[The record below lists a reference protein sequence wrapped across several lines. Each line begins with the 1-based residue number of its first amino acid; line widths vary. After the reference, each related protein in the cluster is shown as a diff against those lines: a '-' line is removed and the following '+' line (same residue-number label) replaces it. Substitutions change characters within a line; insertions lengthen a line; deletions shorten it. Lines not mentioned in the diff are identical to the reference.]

1 MPMTSLR
8 VALADDAVL
17 FREGPSRILTE
28 AGFEIV
34 GQVGDGDAL
43 VRLARAAPLDV
54 AIIDLRMPP
63 TYSSE
68 GLEAAAVIRSF
79 APRVGLLVLSQY
91 VEAHHALRLMND
103 FDQGVGYLLKD
114 RVSDLK
120 AFGSDVRRV
129 AAGDVVIDAELVRRL
144 VSRRR
149 EDDPLDALTD
159 RERTVLTLMAQGLS
173 NSALSEQLHLSVKT
187 IENHVRTI
195 FTKFGLH
202 LDYRGNRRVLAVLA
216 FLRA

>member
-1 MPMTSLR
+1 MPMTSVR

-17 FREGPSRILTE
+17 FREGLSRILAE
-28 AGFEIV
+28 AGFDVV
-34 GQVGDGDAL
+34 GQVSDGDAL
-43 VRLARAAPLDV
+43 VRLARVAPFDV

-63 TYSSE
+63 THSSE
-68 GLEAAAVIRSF
+68 GLEAAAAIRSF
-79 APRVGLLVLSQY
+79 APRVGLLILSQY

-120 AFGSDVRRV
+120 AFVSDVRRV

-144 VSRRR
+144 VARRR
-149 EDDPLDALTD
+149 EDDPLNALTD
-159 RERTVLTLMAQGLS
+159 RERAVLTLMAQGLS
-173 NSALSEQLHLSVKT
+173 NSALSKQLHLSVKT
-187 IENHVRTI
+187 IETHVRTI
-195 FTKFGLH
+195 FTKLGLH
-202 LDYRGNRRVLAVLA
+202 LDDRGNRRVLAVLA

>member
-17 FREGPSRILTE
+17 FREGLSRILTE
-28 AGFEIV
+28 AGFDIV

-68 GLEAAAVIRSF
+68 GLEAAAAIRSF

-129 AAGDVVIDAELVRRL
+129 AAGDVVMDAELVRRL

-173 NSALSEQLHLSVKT
+173 NSALSEQLYLSVKT
-187 IENHVRTI
+187 IETHVRTI
-195 FTKFGLH
+195 FTKLGLH
-202 LDYRGNRRVLAVLA
+202 LDDRGNRRVLAVLA

>member
-1 MPMTSLR
+1 MTSVR

-17 FREGPSRILTE
+17 FREGLSRILAE
-28 AGFEIV
+28 AGFDVV
-34 GQVGDGDAL
+34 GQVSDGDAL
-43 VRLARAAPLDV
+43 VRLARVAPFDV

-63 TYSSE
+63 THSSE
-68 GLEAAAVIRSF
+68 GLEAAAAIRSF
-79 APRVGLLVLSQY
+79 APRVGLLILSQY

-120 AFGSDVRRV
+120 AFVSDVRRV

-144 VSRRR
+144 VARRR
-149 EDDPLDALTD
+149 EDDPLNALTD
-159 RERTVLTLMAQGLS
+159 RERAVLTLMAQGLS
-173 NSALSEQLHLSVKT
+173 NSALSKQLHLSVKT
-187 IENHVRTI
+187 IETHVRTI
-195 FTKFGLH
+195 FTKLGLH
-202 LDYRGNRRVLAVLA
+202 LDDRGNRRVLAVLA